1 MSVQSKKVSHL
12 PHKHRGITERLSM
25 RDKAF
30 YFIINTILAIVT
42 ILVLYPLVYILSSSF
57 SSPAAVSAG
66 KVVLFPVEPSL
77 RGYVEVFNYQPVF
90 TGYYNTLIY
99 TIGGTAINVV
109 LTMCAAYALA
119 RRSLPAR
126 GFFTFLFTFTMLFSG
141 GLIPNYI
148 LMRQIGI
155 INTRWALLL
164 PGAISAYN
172 LIVTRTFIQNSIP
185 DELMEAAQI
194 DGCNDFKFFFMFVL
208 PLSKAVLAVI
218 TLYYA
223 VSHWNSYFNAF
234 IYLTKR
240 DLYPLQIFL
249 REILVMNQVD
259 AEMIIDPS
267 MQEAMQGMADL
278 LKYSL
283 IVVSTAP
290 ILCVYPFL
298 QRYFIKGVMIG
309 SLKG

>member
-1 MSVQSKKVSHL
+1 
-12 PHKHRGITERLSM
+12 
-25 RDKAF
+25 
-30 YFIINTILAIVT
+30 
-42 ILVLYPLVYILSSSF
+42 
-57 SSPAAVSAG
+57 
-66 KVVLFPVEPSL
+66 
-77 RGYVEVFNYQPVF
+77 
-90 TGYYNTLIY
+90 
-99 TIGGTAINVV
+99 
-109 LTMCAAYALA
+109 
-119 RRSLPAR
+119 
-126 GFFTFLFTFTMLFSG
+126 MLFSG

-148 LMRQIGI
+148 LMKQTGI
-155 INTRWALLL
+155 INTVWAMLL

-172 LIVTRTFIQNSIP
+172 LIVTRTFLQNNIP
-185 DELMEAAQI
+185 DELLEAAQI
-194 DGCNDFKFFFMFVL
+194 DGCNDVHFFFSIVL
-208 PLSKAVLAVI
+208 PLSKAILAVI

-223 VSHWNSYFNAF
+223 VTHWNSYFNAF

-249 REILVMNQVD
+249 REILVMNTVN
-259 AEMIIDPS
+259 AEMVVDPAL
-267 MQEAMQGMADL
+267 QEALQGMSDL

>member
-1 MSVQSKKVSHL
+1 MSQATNDPKALKKH
-12 PHKHRGITERLSM
+12 GISERLSG
-25 RDKAF
+25 RDKFF
-30 YFIINTILAIVT
+30 YALINVLLGIITIV
-42 ILVLYPLVYILSSSF
+42 VLYPLVYILSSSF

-66 KVVLFPVEPSL
+66 KVVLFPVDISI
-77 RGYVEVFNYQPVF
+77 RGYQEVFDYQPVY

-99 TIGGTAINVV
+99 TIAGTLINVAM
-109 LTMCAAYALA
+109 TMCAAYALS
-119 RRSLPAR
+119 RKSLPGR

-148 LMRQIGI
+148 LMKQLGI
-155 INTRWALLL
+155 INTRWAMLL

-172 LIVTRTFIQNSIP
+172 LIVTRTFLQNNIP
-185 DELMEAAQI
+185 DDLLEAAQI
-194 DGCNDFKFFFMFVL
+194 DGCNDVQFFFQFVL
-208 PLSKAVLAVI
+208 PLSKAVMAVI

-223 VSHWNSYFNAF
+223 VAHWNSYFSAF
-234 IYLTKR
+234 IYLSKR
-240 DLYPLQIFL
+240 NLYPLQIFL

-259 AEMIIDPS
+259 AEMIVDPK

>member
-1 MSVQSKKVSHL
+1 MTQSNVEWKKAARH
-12 PHKHRGITERLSM
+12 GITERLSK
-25 RDKAF
+25 RDKVF
-30 YFIINTILAIVT
+30 YALINALMAVVT
-42 ILVLYPLVYILSSSF
+42 VIVLYPLIYILSSSF

-66 KVVLFPVEPSL
+66 KVVLFPVDLSV
-77 RGYVEVFNYQPVF
+77 RGYQEVLEYRPVY
-90 TGYYNTLIY
+90 TGYANTLFY
-99 TIGGTAINVV
+99 TVFGTLINVSF
-109 LTMCAAYALA
+109 TMCAAYALA
-119 RRSLPAR
+119 RKSLPAR

-148 LMRQIGI
+148 LMKQLGI
-155 INTRWALLL
+155 INTRWAMLL

-185 DELMEAAQI
+185 DELLEAAQI
-194 DGCNDFKFFFMFVL
+194 DGCGDARFFFEFVL
-208 PLSKAVLAVI
+208 PLSKAVVAVI

-223 VSHWNSYFNAF
+223 VAHWNAYFNAF
-234 IYLTKR
+234 IYLSNR

-249 REILVMNQVD
+249 REILVMNQVSTD
-259 AEMIIDPS
+259 MVIDPK

-290 ILCVYPFL
+290 ILCIYPFL